1 MSNISRRCGAVNGC
15 DQRERIGG
23 LRERRTRMINSSV
36 DILQAEDHSL
46 ALAEFA
52 DPRQG
57 VFCFQP
63 HVWKQDHRCAALAQE
78 SAAQ

>member
-1 MSNISRRCGAVNGC
+1 
-15 DQRERIGG
+15 
-23 LRERRTRMINSSV
+23 MINSSV

-63 HVWKQDHRCAALAQE
+63 HVWNQDHRCAALAQG